1 MRIENQD
8 LLKIG
13 AITVTDLTQAFNSSA
28 FLIEH
33 IYGYSVQI
41 SFTGNFDGTFKLQ
54 TSNDIGVTPNQ
65 QPTHWNTLLNSSA
78 AVVAGA
84 YGGEAGIMW
93 NVERSFYR
101 WFRIVYTPTSGTGTL
116 ASATMT
122 IKGV

>member
-8 LLKIG
+8 LLLIN
-13 AITVTDLTQAFNSSA
+13 AITVTDLTLPFNSSA

-33 IYGYSVQI
+33 IYGYSVQV
-41 SFTGNFDGTFKLQ
+41 SFSGVFAGTFKIQ
-54 TSNDIGVTPNQ
+54 TSNDVGNTPNQ
-65 QPTHWNTLLNSSA
+65 VPTHWNDLANSSA

-116 ASATMT
+116 TSATMT

>member
-8 LLKIG
+8 LIKIG
-13 AITVTDLTQAFNSSA
+13 AIAVTDLTQSFNSQA

-33 IYGYSVQI
+33 IYGYSVQV
-41 SFTGNFDGTFKLQ
+41 SFSGVFAGTFKIQ
-54 TSNDIGVTPNQ
+54 TSNDVGTA
-65 QPTHWNTLLNSSA
+65 PTHWNDLANSSA

-116 ASATMT
+116 TSATMT